1 MDATTTIPASDTAPL
16 VPPGSRAELDPRW
29 LPAGGLVPSIVD
41 GAEIVDGPRRECR
54 DPYTGAVF
62 AQAVDAD
69 PSQVER
75 AIAAARRTFDERTW
89 RGMHATARADV
100 LDRVADIVGA
110 EAPRLAALETID
122 TGKGYYS
129 ALHNDAYEAAQAFRY
144 AASAL
149 RTHASDVR
157 HGSYPPAIVPD
168 GPELVVL
175 RFDDPAGVVAELL
188 PWNGPLMTGS
198 QRIAM
203 ALAAGCSI
211 VVKPPVDAVVSAV
224 EIGRIAL
231 RAGVPA
237 GVLNVVIGG
246 GSTSG
251 NALVTDPRIDLVS
264 LTGGVETG
272 KRVMAAAAQNLTP
285 VHLELGGKSPAI
297 VFEDADLDAAA
308 QWITIGAFANQG
320 EVCVAG
326 TRVLVHE
333 SVYDAL
339 VEKIAQATAALPVGD
354 PFDSGVFIGPLIH
367 AAHAEN
373 VRGFID
379 RAVAGAD
386 AGIAAQGVLPE
397 GAPATFVPPTLL
409 RDVRPGSEVEQ
420 QEIFGPV
427 LGAMSFTDEAEAI
440 ARANGTSFG
449 LAGAVFTSDNARAFR
464 VSRALD
470 CGEVYVNTYYVGA
483 INGGRGEPRR
493 NSGFSRT
500 GLEAYTRK
508 KSVTF
513 NVG

>member
-1 MDATTTIPASDTAPL
+1 VDAATTLPDTAPL
-16 VPPGSRAELDPRW
+16 TAPGSRADLDPSW
-29 LPAGGLVPSIVD
+29 LPADGIVPSIVD
-41 GAEIVDGPRRECR
+41 GEEVVDGTHRDCR
-54 DPYTGAVF
+54 DPYTGEVF
-62 AQAVDAD
+62 ARAVEADAA
-69 PSQVER
+69 QVDR
-75 AIAAARRTFDERTW
+75 AVAAARRTFDDSTW
-89 RGMHATARADV
+89 RGLHATRRADV
-100 LDRVADIVGA
+100 LDRIADIISA

-129 ALHNDAYEAAQAFRY
+129 ALHNDAYEASETFRY

-157 HGSYPPAIVPD
+157 VGNYPPGIVPD
-168 GPELVVL
+168 GPELIVL

-203 ALAAGCSI
+203 ALAAGCSV
-211 VVKPPVDAVVSAV
+211 VVKPPADAVVSAV
-224 EIGRIAL
+224 EIARIAL
-231 RAGVPA
+231 RAGLPA

-246 GSTSG
+246 GSTVG
-251 NALVTDPRIDLVS
+251 DALVKDPRIDLIS
-264 LTGGVETG
+264 LTGGVDTG
-272 KRVMAAAAQNLTP
+272 KRVMAAAAENLTP

-297 VFEDADLDAAA
+297 VFADADLDAAA

-326 TRVLVHE
+326 TRVLVE
-333 SVYDAL
+333 DSVYDEL
-339 VEKIAQATAALPVGD
+339 VDRIARATAALPAGD
-354 PFDSGVFIGPLIH
+354 PFDGGVFIGPLIH
-367 AAHAEN
+367 TAHADA

-379 RAVAGAD
+379 RAVDAAD
-386 AGIAAQGVLPE
+386 ATVAAQGALPE

-427 LGAMSFTDEAEAI
+427 LGAMRFSDEAEAV

-493 NSGFSRT
+493 DSGFSRT
-500 GLEAYTRK
+500 GFEAYTRK
-508 KSVTF
+508 KSITL